1 MKLKGFLNNFARDL
15 SHEHTKIE
23 FITYI
28 YIIYCP
34 SSINFQFTYNLA
46 GFLDI
51 LNFTRHNEGLGTAKN
66 VKFPR
71 LTSWRYALDVRQ
83 TSVNKQRYWRVLT
96 QFRPNSACNRSV
108 HEAMKKISS
117 VKVDFRLAVEM

>member
-1 MKLKGFLNNFARDL
+1 MKLKGFLINFARDL

-51 LNFTRHNEGLGTAKN
+51 LDFT
-66 VKFPR
+66 
-71 LTSWRYALDVRQ
+71 
-83 TSVNKQRYWRVLT
+83 
-96 QFRPNSACNRSV
+96 
-108 HEAMKKISS
+108 
-117 VKVDFRLAVEM
+117 